1 MLLINGK
8 PVEYFLFSGGEIQVD
23 VPLNIE
29 NAHLTWKPRDCED
42 IILLMLTVDA
52 LREADT
58 CNIYLEILYFPYARQ
73 DRVCMPGQALSLRV
87 ICKML
92 DSLSLDSIRIYDVH
106 NLENVRKFMFTEV
119 HNYSYDYIFEKY
131 NFFTRFDVAHYVLC
145 APDKGAKAKVQA
157 LSDHFNMGE
166 ILCFD
171 KVRCPKTGA
180 IQSIKRC
187 EDGVDI
193 SVRDILVV
201 DDICDGGRTFKEL
214 AEVLQTMTTG
224 NLKLFVTHGI
234 FSKQVEKLSHYY
246 KHIFCHHVLNN
257 DDDASN
263 EVLTVLSEI
272 KDAN

>member
-23 VPLNIE
+23 VPLNIDT
-29 NAHLTWKPRDCED
+29 AHLTWKPRDCED
-42 IILLMLTVDA
+42 IMLLMLTVDA

-58 CNIYLEILYFPYARQ
+58 CDIYLEILYFPYARQ

-87 ICKML
+87 ICNML
-92 DSLSLDSIRIYDVH
+92 DSLYFNSITVLDAH
-106 NLENVRKFMFTEV
+106 NEDKIQEFITTPINNL
-119 HNYSYDYIFEKY
+119 SYDYIFKKY
-131 NFFTRFDVAHYVLC
+131 DFFDRFDVAHYVLC
-145 APDKGAKAKVQA
+145 APDKGARHKVQA
-157 LSDHFNMGE
+157 LSDAFGMGE

-214 AEVLQTMTTG
+214 AEVLKTMTTG
-224 NLKLFVTHGI
+224 NLKLYVTHGI
-234 FSKQVEKLSHYY
+234 FSKQVEKLSRYY